1 MFKVSKL
8 IPFPQYLFAGV
19 KFESCRIAI
28 YLFPNSSHCSK
39 KGIENEIADKAS
51 CERAETTNKYEEK

>member
-1 MFKVSKL
+1 MRPQTDFKEGENIWATLYS
-8 IPFPQYLFAGV
+8 
-19 KFESCRIAI
+19 IAI